1 MRLNAPA
8 AALAVLTSLIA
19 LTPGSA
25 FAYTSHND
33 LDKRPVEAIAGE
45 LGVAPETF
53 VACFYNVVPDGDFN
67 PSGAQ
72 QRSNKAILLP
82 CLQKANAS
90 ITNDQLDTVM
100 NTYRG
105 QHI

>member
-8 AALAVLTSLIA
+8 AALAVLTSLTTLA
-19 LTPGSA
+19 PGSV

-33 LDKRPVEAIAGE
+33 LDKRPVEAIASE

-53 VACFYNVVPDGDFN
+53 VSCFYNVVPDGDFN

-72 QRSNKAILLP
+72 QRANKAILLP

-100 NTYRG
+100 NAYRG